1 MARLPDE
8 GESHGS
14 FRHGKL
20 AVLVPGRGPAELP
33 ELLGDGEQQS
43 HGHQAG
49 GQRGQ
54 GRDQVKGV
62 EHHPRVEV
70 SNGSLWGGEGDGATL
85 SGFSVWTSSRKSAVS
100 FWNE

>member
-70 SNGSLWGGEGDGATL
+70 SNGSLWGGRGGRSNFVRLLCVDQL
-85 SGFSVWTSSRKSAVS
+85 QKVSSE
-100 FWNE
+100 FLE